1 MKKGV
6 RKDAGNSSLSLYSG
20 KHKRISRR
28 QRIVTCLAAVVVFCT
43 VYALILP
50 AMTLEKQDCTLPEH
64 THTEDCYA
72 LVAAADNETEDV
84 TVPETEN
91 EAETETETERERQ
104 TDRRSLFFP
113 PGYMGNGKFYQL
125 SISGRRTLS
134 PPSPACKQ

>member
-1 MKKGV
+1 MEKGV
-6 RKDAGNSSLSLYSG
+6 RKDAGNSFLSLYFG

-28 QRIVTCLAAVVVFCT
+28 RRIVTCLAAVVVFCT

-50 AMTLEKQDCTLPEH
+50 AITLEKQDCTLPEH

-91 EAETETETERERQ
+91 EAETETTVVTVPETDTESVTESETDTEAVTEPAEETEILLFQ
-104 TDRRSLFFP
+104 TLW
-113 PGYMGNGKFYQL
+113 
-125 SISGRRTLS
+125 
-134 PPSPACKQ
+134 KQ

>member
-6 RKDAGNSSLSLYSG
+6 RKDAGNSFLSLYSG

-28 QRIVTCLAAVVVFCT
+28 RRIVTCLAAVVVFCT

-50 AMTLEKQDCTLPEH
+50 AITLEKQDCTLPEH

-84 TVPETEN
+84 TVPET
-91 EAETETETERERQ
+91 
-104 TDRRSLFFP
+104 
-113 PGYMGNGKFYQL
+113 
-125 SISGRRTLS
+125 
-134 PPSPACKQ
+134 